1 MAFAAAG
8 LALALVLAGA
18 DPTELIFAE
27 AGPRVRAAI
36 LAGLLV
42 ATLAAGLV
50 LLAAWRGAA
59 PAPLAAAATVAVVLA
74 LRPAAPMLGADS
86 LQSRYWLMLIL
97 LLLMIALSETLGWL
111 LACGLWL
118 LIVACML
125 VERDR
130 RRAELAAA

>member
-1 MAFAAAG
+1 
-8 LALALVLAGA
+8 
-18 DPTELIFAE
+18 
-27 AGPRVRAAI
+27 VRAAV
-36 LAGLLV
+36 LTVLLV
-42 ATLAAGLV
+42 AVLAAGLL
-50 LLAAWRGAA
+50 LLAAWRGVA

-74 LRPAAPMLGADS
+74 LRPAAPLLSADS

-111 LACGLWL
+111 LVCGLWL
-118 LIVACML
+118 LAGAGFTVVACML